1 MIPENL
7 TILIVED
14 EIISSEYLLDIL
26 KSLHFKDIYTATN
39 MNSALEIVKQNK
51 VDIVFMD
58 INISGSV
65 DGISCAKILNLQYFL
80 PIIYTTAYKDSET
93 INEAGET
100 NVFGYLIKPF
110 EASEVE
116 ASLIVSLKM
125 IKNSTLTNLPTPNIE
140 EEIINLGM
148 HQKYNLLN
156 KTFYVNNLCI
166 TLTKTE
172 LDVLYVFCKNLNKN
186 VSYDTLKYNVWNHK
200 DISRS
205 TIRDAVSRLKK
216 KTPNL
221 NIENVVNFGY
231 ILKI

>member
-1 MIPENL
+1 MTNKNHN
-7 TILIVED
+7 ILIVED

-26 KSLHFKDIYTATN
+26 KSLDFKNIYTVTN
-39 MNSALEIVKQNK
+39 MNSALEIVKQTK
-51 VDIVFMD
+51 IDIAFMD

-80 PIIYTTAYKDSET
+80 PIIYTTAYKDSDT
-93 INEAGET
+93 IKEASDT

-110 EASEVE
+110 ESSEVE
-116 ASLIVSLKM
+116 ASLLISLKM
-125 IKNSTLTNLPTPNIE
+125 IKNSTLTNLPTPTIE
-140 EEIINLGM
+140 EEIIDLGM
-148 HQKYNLLN
+148 NQKYNLLN
-156 KTFYVNNLCI
+156 KTFYANDQYI

-172 LDVLYVFCKNLNKN
+172 LDVLYVFCKNINKN
-186 VSYDTLKYNVWNHK
+186 VSYETLVYKVWNHK

-205 TIRDAVSRLKK
+205 TIRDAISRLKK

-231 ILKI
+231 ILKA